1 MFVNMECVF
10 EGCIRFTGRG
20 SGGTRTQ
27 TRCSFFLQTGRSR
40 SSVSPH
46 VQTPSR
52 SPSRPRS
59 SAAFLPHLPLLPVL
73 SVLPPRPSTF
83 DALRWAFGVV
93 SPPYRLSVNFQPKT
107 WPSRL
112 NVESCAL
119 SVECSLPPS
128 PPPPFSFLLSHLVCT
143 PSVGRMA
150 VLLGRPSHRRITIR
164 RHRHQQNGH
173 APAGLSTHGECG
185 ILNQI
190 LKKGREV
197 FRDTTV
203 GGGIHDGGT
212 HHGMRRV
219 RRGNAAA
226 G

>member
-1 MFVNMECVF
+1 MTYDLCLSIWNVF
-10 EGCIRFTGRG
+10 LKGA
-20 SGGTRTQ
+20 
-27 TRCSFFLQTGRSR
+27 
-40 SSVSPH
+40 SVSRVGARAAPVRRH
-46 VQTPSR
+46 DAPSFH
-52 SPSRPRS
+52 RPV
-59 SAAFLPHLPLLPVL
+59 AAD
-73 SVLPPRPSTF
+73 RPSPLMSKRHPDLLLDPDTAP
-83 DALRWAFGVV
+83 DPDL
-93 SPPYRLSVNFQPKT
+93 
-107 WPSRL
+107 
-112 NVESCAL
+112 
-119 SVECSLPPS
+119 LPPS
-128 PPPPFSFLLSHLVCT
+128 FRTSRSCRYYRYCPRDLRPSPSSFLLSRLVCT